1 MKVSIDG
8 IHRIHGKDL
17 AKIYIYTNINI
28 MVSLREG
35 KGDDM
40 GTTKASQKAVNKYI
54 SKNYDRIN
62 LTMPKG
68 RKEEVKAAAGRAGE
82 SLNEYINKAV
92 TNRME
97 TDEENRKKNV

>member
-1 MKVSIDG
+1 
-8 IHRIHGKDL
+8 
-17 AKIYIYTNINI
+17 
-28 MVSLREG
+28 
-35 KGDDM
+35 M

-82 SLNEYINKAV
+82 SLNEYINRAV
-92 TNRME
+92 TVRMQR
-97 TDEENRKKNV
+97 DEENSEKNV